1 MRKQELKRRG
11 SGFGTSGKRNM
22 SEIIDAS
29 DAHFGTSGHNTA
41 SNREG
46 SVRGDLDDASMLLQV
61 WDTAVESSENSSVVC
76 NAEAEDIVEKVGQE
90 RAPNQSQEPKP
101 KSKPIVQQL
110 GRITHK
116 IKLRLS

>member
-22 SEIIDAS
+22 SGIIDVS
-29 DAHFGTSGHNTA
+29 DAHFGTSGHDTA

-46 SVRGDLDDASMLLQV
+46 CVRGGLDDASMLLQV
-61 WDTAVESSENSSVVC
+61 WDTAIESSENSSVVC
-76 NAEAEDIVEKVGQE
+76 NAEAEGIVGKVGQE
-90 RAPNQSQEPKP
+90 RSPSQSQEPKR
-101 KSKPIVQQL
+101 KSRPTVQKL

-116 IKLRLS
+116 LKLRLS